1 MVSFRLSPE
10 EYESFQA
17 ICTAQGVRSL
27 SDFARTAMQRLIAP
41 GNNTDPLWH
50 EMGTLREK
58 IQTLSRELD
67 RITQVLEARQA
78 KEDASG

>member
-17 ICTAQGVRSL
+17 ICTSQGVRSL

-41 GNNTDPLWH
+41 GHHSDPLWH
-50 EMGTLREK
+50 EVGTLREQ
-58 IQTLSRELD
+58 IQTLSRELE
-67 RITQVLEARQA
+67 RVAQVLASRQT
-78 KEDASG
+78 KEDAAG